1 MNDLDQLKQLLF
13 GAEKQTLDQISD
25 RVERREVRTADVA
38 EVLSEAID
46 RSYREDGELVESL
59 TQPVG
64 ECLQRAFRD
73 DPETYGN
80 ALYPVMG
87 PAIRKSIMHALR
99 NFSQQ
104 INEAV
109 EHSVSPQGLKWRW
122 QASRAGIP
130 FGEYVL
136 QKTMRY
142 RVEQAYLISRE
153 NGLLVGHVH
162 HEASK
167 IKDSDAVSA
176 MFTAIQDFVKESFSP
191 DRTGRLESADMGDF
205 TLWAVHGPH
214 ALLVC
219 VIRGVPPKSLRGDL
233 SAVLERIH
241 FRYGEAIRQYK
252 GDTATVPEVEVEL
265 ERCLRFEARDEKKKK
280 RGAVP
285 IWMVVLLLLLVAAVA
300 FFGYRNWTY
309 SQQLVK
315 LNDALSA
322 APGIHV
328 TAIERDGPEY
338 TVRGLRDPL
347 ATSINDVAASVDVP
361 VARVSADMQPFQSL
375 QPEIIAA
382 RAAQLFSKP
391 DTVQISVVETTLV
404 VNGTAP
410 ALWKDQLLAG
420 FKTLAGVNAL
430 DLSGLTDEVISAP
443 MSVPIPD
450 SRQLLLDRLGAL
462 DQRRF
467 FFDQGM
473 QFSAGDEDALSQ
485 YVAQVQELQADA
497 ENTKNA
503 TFSVSVTLVGSTDGI
518 GDTARNAV
526 VAEQRAVA
534 ALEILTAAGVKAVV
548 AEQSTGLSAI
558 SGPLENL
565 LQRYVQVN
573 LQLQER
579 PETE

>member
-46 RSYREDGELVESL
+46 RSYREDSELVESL

-73 DPETYGN
+73 DPETYGD

-219 VIRGVPPKSLRGDL
+219 VIRGVPPKSLRADL

-265 ERCLRFEARDEKKKK
+265 ERCLRFEAREESKKSG
-280 RGAVP
+280 GAVP
-285 IWMVVLLLLLVAAVA
+285 IWMVVLLLLLLAAAA
-300 FFGYRNWTY
+300 FFGYRSWAY
-309 SQQLVK
+309 SQQLAK
-315 LNDALSA
+315 FDDALRA

-328 TAIERDGPEY
+328 TAVERDGPDI

-347 ATSINDVAASVDVP
+347 AASIDDVAASLDIP
-361 VARVSADMQPFQSL
+361 MARVSADMQPFQSL

-382 RAAQLFSKP
+382 RAAELFSKP
-391 DTVQISVVETTLV
+391 DTVQLNVVETTLV

-410 ALWKDQLLAG
+410 SAWKDQLQAG

-430 DLSGLTDEVISAP
+430 DLSGLTEEVIAEP
-443 MSVPIPD
+443 MSVPMPD
-450 SRQLLLDRLGAL
+450 TRQLLLDRLTVL
-462 DQRRF
+462 NQRRF
-467 FFDQGM
+467 FFDQGV
-473 QFSAGDEDALSQ
+473 QFVAGDEDALSQ
-485 YVAQVQELQADA
+485 YVVQVRELQADA
-497 ENTKNA
+497 EQA
-503 TFSVSVTLVGSTDGI
+503 AFSVSVTLTGSTDGI

-526 VAEQRAVA
+526 VAERRAVT
-534 ALEILTAAGVKAVV
+534 ALERLAAAGVTAR
-548 AEQSTGLSAI
+548 LSALPA
-558 SGPLENL
+558 GPA
-565 LQRYVQVN
+565 VTG
-573 LQLQER
+573 ER
-579 PETE
+579 REDLSQALRAG